1 MRTRIPLF
9 IETKNTNKR
18 QYQRETSLD
27 LTSAEYPDQPEVN
40 SWKPD
45 VSICGTP
52 SHGPDT
58 ALRMKFQPLTVPR
71 IPGTAL
77 HILQLRY
84 TRPWNRKKQD
94 NVHVQNCAWTDWQMK
109 ALRDVQ
115 PLASVWAYKQRVK
128 TLKRLQPLLTQAVGQ
143 ELGQILASLQG
154 CLSVGFGNNQEP
166 IKQPSP
172 SKAVGKPQN
181 GQHEAYR
188 APHLRRGRN
197 SAHVPAGESS
207 SDSEAGDSDTGSI
220 SSLQE
225 AASDAVSLAIRARLA
240 VLGCI
245 QAGARAWGRALHPF
259 WIPLLSDVSST
270 GPHASSSSSSSSSSV
285 PISLMTV
292 AMDDPSAKVRAAA
305 SLTIASIM
313 EGPAQR
319 AYMGIAQTPPRLPV
333 GKPRSFTPLSASL
346 ASLATALHRGLQQ
359 AVRQDGD
366 ARAAAAHL
374 HAIRVL
380 VAATPYARLEAGLL
394 PGTLQIVMR
403 LLDSCRPEEVE
414 AGVQS
419 GPPGEQMEALTAMRG
434 LARHCSLLLEPHHK
448 GIICSAHSVVAAT
461 EAGQPVTEQMLAA
474 AGQAVRMV
482 AELTATDGLR
492 SASSTSNSASS
503 QLQRQSALEL
513 CQKAVLHHSPII
525 RAAGFS
531 LIGSSAPS
539 PPAWQIDSV
548 ADALTDVRA
557 PPVRSAACKAAAHL
571 LAGNQLEATEA
582 LKIMEGVAAASQDPT
597 LSVRVPAATS
607 LADSAAALQNHQ
619 ASVALLGVAMPIMM
633 AACLR
638 LGVDHERVA
647 PHGLRLL
654 ATLLQ
659 LLSIS
664 QEPAG
669 CASVSSATW
678 LLDAQRMVTAGLQS
692 SSMKTQ
698 WNACC
703 AVAVWLQSPLSSH
716 QHRRPSHQTPSLQL
730 QEPWTSSLWRLLQS
744 RQGWQLLTLPLS
756 WRAATC
762 EYAAEARECG
772 QGPLWAYV
780 SSRPAA
786 ANRVCPIH
794 SRGLFWPVPNIQNT
808 GKDLPF
814 FTVSSPS
821 ASSG

>member
-1 MRTRIPLF
+1 M
-9 IETKNTNKR
+9 
-18 QYQRETSLD
+18 TSE
-27 LTSAEYPDQPEVN
+27 AEERL
-40 SWKPD
+40 S
-45 VSICGTP
+45 
-52 SHGPDT
+52 
-58 ALRMKFQPLTVPR
+58 LL
-71 IPGTAL
+71 
-77 HILQLRY
+77 
-84 TRPWNRKKQD
+84 
-94 NVHVQNCAWTDWQMK
+94 K

-414 AGVQS
+414 AGGQDWAAMRCNGLACLATAFSLPAAASLVSCSSESLPQPGQPLSKPLDAAELGMGRVSAAHVVRMLLEAVQS

-716 QHRRPSHQTPSLQL
+716 QHRREGADSSDCIVPALLQL
-730 QEPWTSSLWRLLQS
+730 MRTSLNFKAPA
-744 RQGWQLLTLPLS
+744 TKLP
-756 WRAATC
+756 AF
-762 EYAAEARECG
+762 
-772 QGPLWAYV
+772 
-780 SSRPAA
+780 SSRSLGLQ
-786 ANRVCPIH
+786 VCGGSYRAGKGGNFSHCRSHGGPRPV
-794 SRGLFWPVPNIQNT
+794 SMRQKRGNVD
-808 GKDLPF
+808 KDLC
-814 FTVSSPS
+814 
-821 ASSG
+821 GLM